1 MPSSQ
6 RGKYRQKVVI
16 GPKSGRVGLPADR
29 RKVSS
34 AGAGGSNSDPRLK
47 NLTLDVHVPSP
58 PIFTFL
64 APLASFRKRFVV
76 REVQGRGEPLNGFQ
90 ASSFFAHRRTHGLFF
105 VCTVNCEGDH
115 SPLISVRDRQQL
127 HQLVRVQ
134 PASRIFLPP
143 TPLQPQPQ
151 LDPYR

>member
-1 MPSSQ
+1 MVQSP
-6 RGKYRQKVVI
+6 
-16 GPKSGRVGLPADR
+16 VGLAFLQIEGKCQAPEQADQI
-29 RKVSS
+29 
-34 AGAGGSNSDPRLK
+34 
-47 NLTLDVHVPSP
+47 LTQDSRISPSTSTFPSP

-134 PASRIFLPP
+134 PASRIYLPP